1 MAGTTFSNHLGQKHY
16 KKSKK
21 SKIHADLGFET
32 FRQFLKESLGKMTEN
47 VVSAMIYLV
56 SEETRF

>member
-1 MAGTTFSNHLGQKHY
+1 MAGTTFSDHLGQKHY
-16 KKSKK
+16 KK

-32 FRQFLKESLGKMTEN
+32 FRQFLKESLSKMTEN